1 MSSFEGNF
9 VGSLMVN
16 FAGKF
21 VASLAISNAA
31 SFETNSASQSTLDSP
46 VASLQTK
53 MLFHKT
59 CQLTVTDPACHL
71 AADELPSLNKLL
83 D

>member
-21 VASLAISNAA
+21 VAILAISNAA
-31 SFETNSASQSTLDSP
+31 SFDANFASQSTLDSP

-53 MLFHKT
+53 MLF
-59 CQLTVTDPACHL
+59 
-71 AADELPSLNKLL
+71 
-83 D
+83 